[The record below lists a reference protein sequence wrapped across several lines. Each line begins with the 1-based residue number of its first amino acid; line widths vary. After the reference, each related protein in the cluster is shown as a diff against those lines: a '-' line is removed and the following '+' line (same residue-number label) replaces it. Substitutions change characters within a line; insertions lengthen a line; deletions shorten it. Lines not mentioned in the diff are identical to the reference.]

1 MAALSPDESYPH
13 IFFVEAPFAWLK
25 AIAEDDALVSLDIA
39 PAPSRRTSPPS
50 KFLAREV
57 RGQLQAYFRNPAH
70 CFDLPLRLDGTTFQN
85 RVWRALQRIPAGRT
99 RSYGEL
105 ANSLT
110 SAPRA
115 IGGACRRNPVMIVV
129 PCHRVVAQ
137 GGLGGFMGAVQ
148 GRALETKAWLLA
160 HERKAKPRH

>member
-1 MAALSPDESYPH
+1 MAASAQYAVSPAE
-13 IFFVEAPFAWLK
+13 FFVEAPFGWLK
-25 AIAEDDALVSLDIA
+25 LMTADDALISIDVAPVSVRQSVLND
-39 PAPSRRTSPPS
+39 P
-50 KFLAREV
+50 LAREA
-57 RGQLQAYFRNPAH
+57 RAQLQAYFRDPRH
-70 CFDLPLRLDGTTFQN
+70 RFDLPLNLAGTAFQH

-105 ANSLT
+105 ADSLA
-110 SAPRA
+110 SGARA

-137 GGLGGFMGAVQ
+137 GGLGGFMGAVR

-160 HERKAKPRH
+160 HEHKAKSRH